1 MVKVTQRD
9 KLKGLFLRNPD
20 TWVSLKEIIFLGIA
34 MYPPRIKELRTSR
47 NEGGEGMSI
56 ENKLEMV
63 DGVKHS
69 FYRYNKPNVSPPYQM
84 KLGSNF
90 EISR

>member
-1 MVKVTQRD
+1 MEKVTQRD

-20 TWVSLKEIIFLGIA
+20 TWVSLKEIIYLGIA
-34 MYPPRIKELRTSR
+34 MSPPRITELRTSR

-56 ENKLEMV
+56 DNKLEMI

-69 FYRYNKPNVSPPYQM
+69 FYRYNKPFKSPPSQL
-84 KLGSNF
+84 KLGSRF
-90 EISR
+90 

>member
-1 MVKVTQRD
+1 MRNIQKERLRKFFKERPDIWIPLPEILQLLIAQYNSRTHD
-9 KLKGLFLRNPD
+9 LRN
-20 TWVSLKEIIFLGIA
+20 
-34 MYPPRIKELRTSR
+34 
-47 NEGGEGMSI
+47 EGMSI

-84 KLGSNF
+84 KIGAGF
-90 EISR
+90 